1 MQKDKSVILWLS
13 SGFFLIFIMVI
24 VGGITRLTDSGLS
37 MVNWSLFMGSI
48 PPLNETEWNE
58 TFELYK
64 QSPEFKKIN
73 YNYTLEDFKF
83 IFFWEYLHRMIG
95 RLLGLVFII
104 PFFYFLIKKRLT
116 KKLKLQS
123 LILFTLGSLQAFFG
137 WWMVKSGLVDN
148 PHVSH
153 YRLAVHL
160 TTAFITCGY
169 LLWVLLPLLLPS
181 IKGENKLIF
190 KKLKIL
196 AFLSIIQ
203 IVYGAFIAGLKAGRI
218 YNTWPKMGDQW
229 IPDSVYAMSPLW
241 TNFVEGLAG
250 IQFVHRTLAIILLIF
265 TIHIF
270 VSSKKH
276 ILSLIQKRAIVLLLL
291 VVVMQMVFGILT
303 LVMATPLFLSLTHQL
318 LAFIMLMTLILN
330 LFLFRSKAS
339 TIYQ

>member
-37 MVNWSLFMGSI
+37 MVNWNLFMGSI

-64 QSPEFKKIN
+64 QTPEFKKIN

-123 LILFTLGSLQAFFG
+123 LILFILGSLQAFFG

-160 TTAFITCGY
+160 TTAFITCSY

-196 AFLSIIQ
+196 TFLSIIQ

-303 LVMATPLFLSLTHQL
+303 LVMGTPLFLSLTHQL

-330 LFLFRSKAS
+330 LFLFRGKAS

>member
-1 MQKDKSVILWLS
+1 
-13 SGFFLIFIMVI
+13 MVI

-48 PPLNETEWNE
+48 PPLNEAEWKE
-58 TFELYK
+58 IFELYK

-73 YNYTLEDFKF
+73 FNYTLEDFKF

-116 KKLKLQS
+116 KKQKLQS
-123 LILFTLGSLQAFFG
+123 MLLFFLGSIQAFFG

-148 PHVSH
+148 PNVSH

-169 LLWVLLPLLLPS
+169 LLWVLLPLILPS
-181 IKGENKLIF
+181 SKNANKLIF
-190 KKLKIL
+190 KKLKLL

-229 IPDSVYAMSPLW
+229 IPESVYSMSPFW
-241 TNFVEGLAG
+241 TNFIEGLAG
-250 IQFVHRTLAIILLIF
+250 IQFVHRTLAIILLLL

-270 VSSKKH
+270 VDSKKH
-276 ILSLIQKRAIVLLLL
+276 KLSLIQKRAISLLL
-291 VVVMQMVFGILT
+291 VVVLIQMVFGILT
-303 LVMATPLFLSLTHQL
+303 LVMGTPLYLSLTHQL
-318 LAFIMLMTLILN
+318 LAFMLLMTLILN
-330 LFLFRSKAS
+330 LYLFKSNFS
-339 TIYQ
+339 TVYQLQK

>member
-1 MQKDKSVILWLS
+1 MQKDKSVIFWLS

-48 PPLNETEWNE
+48 PPLSETEWNE

-123 LILFTLGSLQAFFG
+123 LILFILGSLQAFFG

-196 AFLSIIQ
+196 TFLSIIQ

-265 TIHIF
+265 TMHIF
-270 VSSKKH
+270 VSSKKY
-276 ILSLIQKRAIVLLLL
+276 ILLLIQKKAIVLLLL

-303 LVMATPLFLSLTHQL
+303 LVMGTPLFLSLTHQL

-330 LFLFRSKAS
+330 LFLFKGKTS